1 MKAGIKMSR
10 TRDTIKKIAIERLG
24 VELTDEIIDSGNSF
38 KDIGVDS
45 LDAIEL
51 IVSVEDA
58 LDIELSDER
67 LDAVENIKNLADYL
81 SEFD

>member
-1 MKAGIKMSR
+1 MSR
-10 TRDTIKKIAIERLG
+10 TRNAIKKIAIERLG
-24 VELTDEIIDSGNSF
+24 IELTDETIDSGKAF

-51 IVSVEDA
+51 VVSVEDE

>member
-1 MKAGIKMSR
+1 MSR
-10 TRDTIKKIAIERLG
+10 TRDAIKKIAIDRLG
-24 VELTDEIIDSGNSF
+24 IELTDEIIDSGKAF

-51 IVSVEDA
+51 VVSVEDE
-58 LDIELSDER
+58 LDIELSDAR
-67 LDAVENIKNLADYL
+67 LDTVENIQDLADYL

>member
-1 MKAGIKMSR
+1 MSK
-10 TRDTIKKIAIERLG
+10 TRNAIKKIAIDRLG
-24 VELTDEIIDSGNSF
+24 IELTDEIIDSGKAF

-51 IVSVEDA
+51 VVSVEDE
-58 LDIELSDER
+58 LDIELSDAR
-67 LDAVENIKNLADYL
+67 LDTVENIKDLADYL

>member
-1 MKAGIKMSR
+1 MSK
-10 TRDTIKKIAIERLG
+10 TRNAIKKIAIDRLNI
-24 VELTDEIIDSGNSF
+24 ELTDEIIDSGKAF

-51 IVSVEDA
+51 VVSVEDE

-67 LDAVENIKNLADYL
+67 LDGIENIKQLADYL
-81 SEFD
+81 VEFD

>member
-1 MKAGIKMSR
+1 MSK
-10 TRDTIKKIAIERLG
+10 TRNAIKKIAIDRLG
-24 VELTDEIIDSGNSF
+24 IELTDEIIDSGKAF

-51 IVSVEDA
+51 VVSVEDE